1 MNFRGYGGSGS
12 RAQKQKKV
20 QTRPIYLDRNSFY
33 SEWLVDSFAV
43 ISFNSKVT
51 QWDSQTKAFPSRK
64 SEVPFLIHQADTFQ
78 QIPEA

>member
-51 QWDSQTKAFPSRK
+51 PLGRK
-64 SEVPFLIHQADTFQ
+64 TLVPFLIHQADTFQ